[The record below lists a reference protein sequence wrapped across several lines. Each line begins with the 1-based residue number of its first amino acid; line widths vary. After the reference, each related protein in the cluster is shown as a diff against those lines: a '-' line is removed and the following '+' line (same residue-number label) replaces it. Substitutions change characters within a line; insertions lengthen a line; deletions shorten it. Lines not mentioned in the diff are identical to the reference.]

1 MLKTSEARKTPLF
14 ERFIPVL
21 LLVVV
26 VLAFLVGTLWQKVEN
41 LGGGETNTTTAT
53 ATTNPQQQQQPQTAT
68 LSQIKDLFNKDLV
81 KFGDDKRKVI
91 FVEISD
97 PSCPY
102 CHVAGG
108 LNPTLNT
115 QIGPQFKLVKDGG
128 TYIAPVPE
136 MKKLVD
142 SGKAS
147 FVWIYYSGHGNGEM
161 ASKAL
166 YCANEKGKFWDVNDL
181 LMTSAGY
188 DLINNVVKND
198 KAQAGALS
206 DFLKSAFNASD
217 MKSCLESGK
226 YDERLAKDM
235 VIAKELGIN
244 GTPGFYVNDKNFA
257 GAYSYKDM
265 ESVVIEALK

>member
-1 MLKTSEARKTPLF
+1 MSEVLVKNKSSLF
-14 ERFIPVL
+14 EKLVPAL
-21 LLVVV
+21 LIITIG
-26 VLAFLVGTLWQKVEN
+26 LAFLVGVLWQKVEN
-41 LGGGETNTTTAT
+41 LGKGGTTAT
-53 ATTNPQQQQQPQTAT
+53 TDTTQQAPQPKKIAI
-68 LSQIKDLFNKDLV
+68 SQIKDLFNKDLV
-81 KFGDDKRKVI
+81 KFGDENSKVI
-91 FVEISD
+91 FVEVSD

-108 LNPTLNT
+108 LNPSLNS

-147 FVWIYYSGHGNGEM
+147 FIWIYYPGHGNGEM
-161 ASKAL
+161 GAKAL
-166 YCANEKGKFWDVNDL
+166 YCANEKGKFWKVSDL

-188 DLINNVVKND
+188 DLMNNVVKND
-198 KAQAGALS
+198 KAQAGKLA
-206 DFLKSAFNASD
+206 DFLKSAINFTD

-226 YDERLAKDM
+226 YDTRLANDM
-235 VIAKELGIN
+235 VIAKDLGIT
-244 GTPGFYVNDKNFA
+244 GTPGFYVNDTNFA

-265 ESVVIEALK
+265 ESVVASALK